1 MHSILCG
8 CVYVFECVCLCGIRL
23 LFIQRFPCSSFN
35 FFFYFV
41 FLNSGNSSMCFLLL
55 TFLSIG
61 SNSKLLGHILTKEG
75 VIGFYSLTP
84 SLLGAIS
91 FKIAFL
97 DLLLRKFRYSP
108 ATNHQV
114 LKKGRV

>member
-1 MHSILCG
+1 
-8 CVYVFECVCLCGIRL
+8 
-23 LFIQRFPCSSFN
+23 
-35 FFFYFV
+35 
-41 FLNSGNSSMCFLLL
+41 MCFLLL